1 MRWNWHSLQKKLAFI
16 VKKCGVWKM
25 KKISLGPGVKPDPG
39 YTWWW
44 CWWYATAAPVSSYLE
59 THIYGAAAKF
69 ERKQFGGNSI
79 ANRSPPVKIGKQARR
94 PIRPNSRAA
103 RSWSGQS
110 CFRRKTYL
118 VKQFRFVKGSEDNVT
133 KCQFPRIFKLRRA
146 GFGQPGVPE
155 KFWTRIVLWT
165 DPPCNR
171 SSLLLCGTLRWRQSF
186 DVCMASKG
194 LLWQLVFSAAV
205 RVRMKRTYSTVW
217 NAEDME
223 IVQTRNTPAGN
234 HIIFRREEI
243 PHPILT

>member
-1 MRWNWHSLQKKLAFI
+1 MKLAFI
-16 VKKCGVWKM
+16 VKKTSIHSQKVWRLKNEENEF
-25 KKISLGPGVKPDPG
+25 GTGVKPDPG

-133 KCQFPRIFKLRRA
+133 KCRFPRIFKLRRA
-146 GFGQPGVPE
+146 GFGQPAVPE

-165 DPPCNR
+165 DSPCNR

-205 RVRMKRTYSTVW
+205 RTYETYVQHSLKRWGHGNRS
-217 NAEDME
+217 NAEHSRRKPHYF
-223 IVQTRNTPAGN
+223 QTWRNSSSNTD
-234 HIIFRREEI
+234 I
-243 PHPILT
+243 